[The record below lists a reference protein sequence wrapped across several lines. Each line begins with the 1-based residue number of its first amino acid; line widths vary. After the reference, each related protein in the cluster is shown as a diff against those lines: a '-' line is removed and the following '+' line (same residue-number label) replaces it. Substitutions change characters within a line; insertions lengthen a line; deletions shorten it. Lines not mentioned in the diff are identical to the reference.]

1 MGDLTR
7 QDMLDMAAT
16 AYEHAISTIYA
27 MDGIFKK
34 VTGADYDSALTI
46 AQFDTI
52 LQGVLLSVACA
63 DGNFDPLEQEF
74 IRAFTTHGDL
84 LDFIRGDSDGQ
95 VDLTWEEVADL
106 PQELK
111 DKLIEILPGI
121 LDDQCRSFIV
131 PLTTVDVS
139 YSKYGN
145 VETTPGDFLKSI
157 EQDMI
162 KIAGSLAFVDL
173 EGTDDEMSAG
183 VKMIFELE
191 GKHWRYLLSDNKLGS
206 GEDNG

>member
-1 MGDLTR
+1 M
-7 QDMLDMAAT
+7 
-16 AYEHAISTIYA
+16 
-27 MDGIFKK
+27 
-34 VTGADYDSALTI
+34 
-46 AQFDTI
+46 
-52 LQGVLLSVACA
+52 ACA

-206 GEDNG
+206 GEGNG